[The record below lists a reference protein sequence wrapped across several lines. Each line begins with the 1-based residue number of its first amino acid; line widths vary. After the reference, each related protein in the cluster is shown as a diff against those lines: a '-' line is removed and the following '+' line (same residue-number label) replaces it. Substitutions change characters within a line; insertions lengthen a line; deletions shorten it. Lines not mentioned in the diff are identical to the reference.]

1 MHDDLSLLDRGSAAV
16 QWNLDLTAAAVLLL
30 AHASFSGYWSQF
42 REVEDGAVGVG
53 VALEVVGVAW
63 EVVVVGVIVAAVG
76 VASSS
81 ATVRPS
87 QGAVVVGVVLV
98 VGVAA
103 DLDVEHM

>member
-63 EVVVVGVIVAAVG
+63 EVVVVGLIVAAVG

>member
-63 EVVVVGVIVAAVG
+63 EVVVVGVIVGVIVAAVG

-87 QGAVVVGVVLV
+87 QSAVV

-103 DLDVEHM
+103 DLDVEHT